1 MVTFDNFISSPLGV
15 VPKKTPGEFRII
27 HHLSYL
33 DGSSVNDFIPDVQFS
48 SVQYASIGDAI
59 TVIKS
64 LARGCY
70 MAKTD
75 IESSL
80 LR

>member
-1 MVTFDNFISSPLGV
+1 MVTFNNFISSPLGV
-15 VPKKTPGEFRII
+15 VPKKTPGKFRII
-27 HHLSYL
+27 HHLSYP
-33 DGSSVNDFIPDVQFS
+33 DGSSVNDFIPDQFS
-48 SVQYASIGDAI
+48 SIQYASIGDAI
-59 TVIKS
+59 TLIKS
-64 LARGCY
+64 LAKGCY

>member
-15 VPKKTPGEFRII
+15 VSKETPGEFRII

-33 DGSSVNDFIPDVQFS
+33 DGSSVNDFIPDQFS